1 MLIVD
6 NKQEDLFGGWVPEEM
21 MKLSD
26 ELAFVDKA
34 LEDPRILESFLKNA
48 KTTGRHSTP
57 VSTYLRMMYLKH
69 RYEMSY
75 EVLVKEVSDSFKWR
89 VFCHLPVQGKVPDD
103 KTLIKLTGKFGTEAV
118 RTINETVIRQ
128 AVEAKVI
135 RGRKM
140 RVDTTVTES
149 NIHYPTDS
157 SLLSDGVRVI
167 TRTIKKLKK
176 VIHFKT
182 KFRNRKRA
190 MKRRLMRM
198 IKFLKTKKNKTKKK
212 LKKSKEEVL
221 SIAKAVWANAMAV
234 LKELKKGKANV
245 KGSALSGARLQME
258 LAHWLGLFQRLIDQ
272 MQTVLGGNVHISD
285 RLVSLFDEGARPIQK
300 GKMFPKTEFGRKVFL
315 QEAEKGFVTD
325 YQVHQGNPPDA
336 PMLDSAVDRHEDIFG
351 QDPGE
356 LAADRGFHAPRRDD
370 ELHERGIARVSIPV
384 RGNKTGRRKRT
395 ERSAWFRRLQRWR
408 SGGEAL
414 ISLLKRKYGLRRT
427 RVRGDY
433 STEVTVGWGCITQ
446 NLVRM
451 TWAMGP

>member
-6 NKQEDLFGGWVPEEM
+6 DKQEDLFGGWVPEEM

-26 ELAFVDKA
+26 ELAYVDKA
-34 LEDPRILESFLKNA
+34 LDDPRLMEPFLKNA
-48 KTTGRHSTP
+48 KTIGRHTTP

-69 RYEMSY
+69 RYQMSY

-89 VFCHLPVQGKVPDD
+89 VFCHLPVQGRVPDD
-103 KTLIKLTGKFGTEAV
+103 KTLIKLTGRFGTEAV
-118 RTINETVIRQ
+118 RTVNETVIRQ

-149 NIHYPTDS
+149 NIHYPTDN
-157 SLLSDGVRVI
+157 SLLSDAVRVV
-167 TRTIKKLKK
+167 TRTVKKLKE
-176 VIHFKT
+176 VVQFRT
-182 KFRNRKRA
+182 KFRNRTRA

-198 IKFLKTKKNKTKKK
+198 TKFLKKKTGKVKGK
-212 LKKSKEEVL
+212 LKETKEEVL
-221 SIAKAVWANAMAV
+221 KIAKAVWANAMA
-234 LKELKKGKANV
+234 LLNELKGGKTTNT
-245 KGSALSGARLQME
+245 GSVLGGIRLQME
-258 LAHWLGLFQRLIDQ
+258 LEHWLKLFQRLIDQ
-272 MQTVLGGNVHISD
+272 AQTVLNGNTRIPD

-300 GKMFPKTEFGRKVFL
+300 GKTFPKTEFGRKVLL

-336 PMLDSAVDRHEDIFG
+336 SLLDSAVDKHEDIFDYVPHDLG
-351 QDPGE
+351 
-356 LAADRGFHAPRRDD
+356 ADRGFHAPGRDD
-370 ELHERGIARVSIPV
+370 ELHKRGIVHVSIPV
-384 RGNKTGRRKRT
+384 KGGKSGMRRRT
-395 ERSAWFRRLQRWR
+395 EKSAWFRRLQRWR

-414 ISLLKRKYGLRRT
+414 ISLLKRKYGLRRM

-433 STEVTVGWGCITQ
+433 STEVAIGWGCITQ

-451 TWAMGP
+451 TWALGP